1 MAKAGVKRNIFQR
14 LLGICATRLPADTG
28 CWNFADGKITVDLS
42 RAPELTMENGAIRL
56 EEKGVPDRVLVFKG
70 ADGGFHAFRN
80 MCAHAKRRLDP
91 VPGAE
96 HVQCCSVGKSLY
108 DYEGKV
114 ISGMAGGDIRT
125 YPVIEEADKLVI
137 TIQ

>member
-56 EEKGVPDRVLVFKG
+56 EEKVFPIVCWCSREPMADSMHLEICVLMPKDALIRYPEQNMYNVAVLVSRCMIMRG
-70 ADGGFHAFRN
+70 
-80 MCAHAKRRLDP
+80 RLSP
-91 VPGAE
+91 VWRA
-96 HVQCCSVGKSLY
+96 
-108 DYEGKV
+108 V
-114 ISGMAGGDIRT
+114 IFELTR
-125 YPVIEEADKLVI
+125 L
-137 TIQ
+137 